1 MREVSGLRI
10 NSVGFY
16 VADEWW
22 QRWEIT
28 WFGGVCSNRIL
39 KTNTNKRDVYVNK
52 RKLFMYYVYNKL
64 KPYILSSLLYK
75 MYVLVCPIF
84 SVIRVP
90 TLTPLC
96 RIITSKLYMFW
107 IIRVSQLSF
116 YSSPTV
122 TPDNREQ
129 IVYILDYQYFWII
142 RAPHC
147 PQLRRII
154 ESTRSGG
161 QLGCPKHTSSIIWRI
176 WGRYRREWRYNSTYS

>member
-1 MREVSGLRI
+1 
-10 NSVGFY
+10 
-16 VADEWW
+16 
-22 QRWEIT
+22 
-28 WFGGVCSNRIL
+28 
-39 KTNTNKRDVYVNK
+39 
-52 RKLFMYYVYNKL
+52 MYYVYNKL

-129 IVYILDYQYFWII
+129 IVYILDYQYF
-142 RAPHC
+142 
-147 PQLRRII
+147 
-154 ESTRSGG
+154 
-161 QLGCPKHTSSIIWRI
+161 
-176 WGRYRREWRYNSTYS
+176 